1 MYKFLAICFYTAKFL
16 VVIEL
21 TLHFSTIGCA
31 STLGE
36 KLGDDSFVEWS
47 PLKCH
52 PVLTIA
58 DDNNN
63 IEDVPYNCGKKDNLI
78 YDLSWKN
85 YCPPLRFL
93 RIMEGATIPQ
103 TYGNFCKNV
112 ILSDWCPTNSVPV
125 EICGI
130 NNNQKKKRQPP
141 DLPFAAPK
149 IVKQSSDLPFPGF
162 KSTKRQLA
170 ANTVEIISANDLLRL
185 FHNRL
190 LRRESPCFPNVSLEE
205 CQAEFLIMVH
215 YHKGDGTVICQWVY
229 DPECILMKG
238 DLFNPSDHNHLLK
251 GKKGSTTVGFYPVD
265 GEKALCFKEKPRYP
279 FLERASRLM
288 NEALFGEED
297 DGIPN
302 SETILMNGCSF
313 TVSSYVEGHDFE
325 DVMQF
330 IEGEAR
336 ESNPDFIGNL
346 HRMKVLVMV
355 ISPEDGRAQ
364 NYILKK
370 IREIDGH
377 SVLNIVSIDNDLSF
391 VNSSPHPG
399 RKDPNV
405 IIRGHTIIHCFSEK
419 NPNYTDLKAIL
430 DTKTPQ
436 SIYEDW
442 RKMVAVE
449 KQYHLALRKHA
460 KEVGNTFMPI
470 SESACLRVSIC
481 LEQIYSGLMEG
492 DTLEQIFSRI
502 NPELFFVYERQATPV
517 TPPLGITVLPSSSL
531 RKVAAAVA
539 RIDGSRLQ
547 DSTTPLSACGEHD
560 DYFCHSPTDP
570 LMWHENHGSKPVR
583 RFSESPL
590 PACA

>member
-1 MYKFLAICFYTAKFL
+1 MLQLKTIGFASSCLSINQLDDRFLEGNPFQRVLAITEDQDNIKDTPNRA
-16 VVIEL
+16 
-21 TLHFSTIGCA
+21 T
-31 STLGE
+31 E
-36 KLGDDSFVEWS
+36 KNQLIFNLKVES
-47 PLKCH
+47 
-52 PVLTIA
+52 
-58 DDNNN
+58 
-63 IEDVPYNCGKKDNLI
+63 
-78 YDLSWKN
+78 
-85 YCPPLRFL
+85 YCPSPRFL
-93 RIMEGATIPQ
+93 RVEVLKTADQTCIGSGKAINLIDCSRKRSLPQHLFPAIPVQ
-103 TYGNFCKNV
+103 
-112 ILSDWCPTNSVPV
+112 
-125 EICGI
+125 
-130 NNNQKKKRQPP
+130 QKRVQRSPP
-141 DLPFAAPK
+141 DLAFPIPAK
-149 IVKQSSDLPFPGF
+149 KTEEGLRVTSNSSH
-162 KSTKRQLA
+162 T
-170 ANTVEIISANDLLRL
+170 TVESGIIIAKDFLRL
-185 FHNRL
+185 LHNRL
-190 LRRESPCFPNVSLEE
+190 LRQGNRCFSTLSLEQ
-205 CQAEFLIMVH
+205 CQAEFLIKVH

-229 DPECILMKG
+229 DPDCTLMKG
-238 DLFNPSDHNHLLK
+238 DIFNPSDHNHLLK
-251 GKKGSTTVGFYPVD
+251 GKKGSTRVGFYSVD
-265 GEKALCFKEKPRYP
+265 GQKALCFKEKPRYP
-279 FLERASRLM
+279 FLEKASRLM

-302 SETILMNGCSF
+302 SETILMNGYSF

-330 IEGEAR
+330 IEGDAR

-364 NYILKK
+364 NYILRK

-377 SVLNIVSIDNDLSF
+377 SVLNIVSIDNELSF
-391 VNSSPHPG
+391 INSSPHPSG
-399 RKDPNV
+399 KDPNV

-442 RKMVAVE
+442 SKMVAVE
-449 KQYHLALRKHA
+449 KQYHLALGKHA
-460 KEVGNTFMPI
+460 KEVDNPFMPI

-481 LEQIYSGLMEG
+481 LEEIYSGLMKG

-531 RKVAAAVA
+531 RKVAAAVT

-547 DSTTPLSACGEHD
+547 DSATPLSACGEHN

-570 LMWHENHGSKPVR
+570 LMWHENHESKPVR
-583 RFSESPL
+583 RFSERPL